1 MAKKRY
7 KYSFT
12 KKRHTRGGVESSILA
27 LVSCLLFLGAAI
39 CALALNG
46 QGGMYL
52 GALGILALGLSVYGF
67 ILGLKSFS
75 EQNREFLY
83 SKVGSVANG
92 VLTVIWIALFLV
104 GIS

>member
-52 GALGILALGLSVYGF
+52 GALGILTLGLSVYGF

-92 VLTVIWIALFLV
+92 VLMVIWIALFLV

>member
-12 KKRHTRGGVESSILA
+12 KKKTYQRRSGILYSGA
-27 LVSCLLFLGAAI
+27 DVRPAVFGAAI
-39 CALALNG
+39 CSLVMSG

-52 GALGILALGLSVYGF
+52 GAMGILALGLSVYGF

-75 EQNREFLY
+75 EQNRAFLY
-83 SKVGSVANG
+83 SKIGSVANG
-92 VLTVIWIALFLV
+92 VLMVIWIALFLV

>member
-27 LVSCLLFLGAAI
+27 LMSGLLFFGAAI
-39 CALALNG
+39 CSLVMSG
-46 QGGMYL
+46 QGGMY
-52 GALGILALGLSVYGF
+52 LGILALGLSVYGF

-75 EQNREFLY
+75 EQNRAFLY
-83 SKVGSVANG
+83 SKIGSVANG
-92 VLTVIWIALFLV
+92 VLMVIWIALFLV